1 MNEISEAT
9 QQATAGVRQAA
20 LSITALA
27 RMAEDLRG
35 SVNVFKLPEDEKP
48 RLNA

>member
-1 MNEISEAT
+1 MNQISEAT
-9 QQATAGVRQAA
+9 QQAAAGARQAA
-20 LSITALA
+20 LSITSLA
-27 RMAEDLRG
+27 RMADELRG